1 MVTRIPS
8 ATLVGVEARS
18 VDVEVHVARGLP
30 SMTIVGLPDA
40 AVREA
45 RERVRAALLS
55 SGFDVPRARILVNL
69 APADLR
75 KEGPALD
82 LPIALALLAA
92 DGRLPLESAG
102 ATLAV
107 GELALDGSLRSLR
120 GAVAIG
126 LLAVQRRVAR
136 VLLPTPDAPA
146 VHALDGPIVLPVAS
160 LADAVALLRGR
171 SAPAFVGSRPAATPD
186 PPPLDLR
193 DVRGQPTAR
202 LGLEIAAAGGH
213 ALLMTGPPGSG
224 KTMLARRLPGLLPD
238 LDREARIEVTRIHS
252 AAGEPLA
259 GGSDGLLR
267 RPPFRAPHHAT
278 SRVALLGGGRHPRPG
293 EVSLAHRGVLFLDE
307 LPEFAR
313 ATLEALRQPLEE
325 GVVTIERHAARMRL
339 PAAFQLV
346 AARNPCPCG
355 AYGDP
360 RGTCRC
366 RESERHR
373 YQARLSGPILD
384 RIDLHVAVPLL
395 TPEELAG
402 GDGEASSDVAA
413 RVLGARGRALA
424 RQRTSNARL
433 DDAEL
438 ARACALDAQDRARA
452 ARMAGE
458 LGLSARGHARLLRV
472 ARTVADLAGVERV
485 GPDQLA
491 VAATFRSPARRPP

>member
-1 MVTRIPS
+1 MVTRVPS

-55 SGFDVPRARILVNL
+55 SGFEVPRARILVNL
-69 APADLR
+69 APADQR

-92 DGRLPLESAG
+92 DGRVPLTAAG
-102 ATLAV
+102 ATLTV
-107 GELALDGSLRSLR
+107 GELALDGSVRAVR

-126 LLAVQRRVAR
+126 LLAVQRGVDR

-146 VHALDGPIVLPVAS
+146 VQALGGPTVLPVAS
-160 LADAVALLRGR
+160 LGDAIALLRGR
-171 SAPAFVGSRPAATPD
+171 SVPTPVVPTPAAIPD

-193 DVRGQPTAR
+193 DVRGQPAAR
-202 LGLEIAAAGGH
+202 LALEIAAAGGH

-252 AAGEPLA
+252 AAGEPLV
-259 GGSDGLLR
+259 GGTDGLIR
-267 RPPFRAPHHAT
+267 RPPFRAPLHAT

-307 LPEFAR
+307 LPEFPR
-313 ATLEALRQPLEE
+313 ATLESLRQPLEE
-325 GVVTIERHAARMRL
+325 GVVTIERHAARTRL

-360 RGTCRC
+360 LGSCRC
-366 RESERHR
+366 SDRERRR
-373 YQARLSGPILD
+373 YGARLSGPILD
-384 RIDLHVAVPLL
+384 RIDLRVAVPLL
-395 TPEELAG
+395 TPEELAS
-402 GDGEASSDVAA
+402 GDGEASSAVAA
-413 RVLGARGRALA
+413 RVLRARARALA
-424 RQRTSNARL
+424 RQGTANARL
-433 DDAEL
+433 ADAEL
-438 ARACALDAQDRARA
+438 ARACELTDQDRRRA
-452 ARMAGE
+452 ARIAGT

-472 ARTVADLAGVERV
+472 ARTIADLADAEAV
-485 GPDQLA
+485 GPDHLA
-491 VAATFRSPARRPP
+491 AAATFRGPAHGPT

>member
-1 MVTRIPS
+1 MVTRVPS

-30 SMTIVGLPDA
+30 SMTIVGLPDT

-55 SGFDVPRARILVNL
+55 SGFAIPRARILVNL

-82 LPIALALLAA
+82 LPIGLALLAA
-92 DGRLPLESAG
+92 DGRLPPG
-102 ATLAV
+102 AASTTLAV
-107 GELALDGSLRSLR
+107 GELALDGSVRSVR

-126 LLAVQRRVAR
+126 LLAVQSGVDR
-136 VLLPTPDAPA
+136 VLLPTTDAPA
-146 VHALDGPIVLPVAS
+146 VDALGGPTVLPVAS
-160 LADAVALLRGR
+160 LAEAIALLRGR
-171 SAPAFVGSRPAATPD
+171 SAPARVASRTLAIAAPPA
-186 PPPLDLR
+186 LDLR
-193 DVRGQPTAR
+193 DVRGQPAAR

-267 RPPFRAPHHAT
+267 RPPFRAPHHAA
-278 SRVALLGGGRHPRPG
+278 SRVALLGGGRHARPG

-313 ATLEALRQPLEE
+313 ATLESLRQPLEA
-325 GVVTIERHAARMRL
+325 GVVTIERHAARTRL

-360 RGTCRC
+360 RGSCRC
-366 RESERHR
+366 SESERRR
-373 YQARLSGPILD
+373 YRARLSGPILD

-402 GDGEASSDVAA
+402 GDGEASSAVAA
-413 RVLGARGRALA
+413 RVRRARGRALA
-424 RQRTSNARL
+424 RQGTANAHL
-433 DDAEL
+433 TDAAL
-438 ARACALDAQDRARA
+438 ARACALDARDRARA

-472 ARTVADLAGVERV
+472 ARTLADLAGAERV

-491 VAATFRSPARRPP
+491 VAATLRGPAHGRT